1 MPVFYAKTLLVSIN
15 FFCFTVFYSL
25 TILRAIAPAALTQE
39 VRKAMN
45 TATTL
50 VEFASRK
57 RFYDDTNFPHGFARS
72 GDFTREQ
79 ADVLERFGVR
89 LCELGEGAEAQ
100 SESERQFQ
108 AVVRGERMAQTAIEK
123 AWQQYQRALQRRQ
136 DYYRAPGLAA
146 ASAGQATV
154 TEDDDA

>member
-1 MPVFYAKTLLVSIN
+1 
-15 FFCFTVFYSL
+15 
-25 TILRAIAPAALTQE
+25 
-39 VRKAMN
+39 MN

-50 VEFASRK
+50 VEFAHRK
-57 RFYDDTNFPHGFARS
+57 RFYDDANFPHGFARS

-79 ADVLERFGVR
+79 ADLLERYGVR
-89 LCELGEGAEAQ
+89 LCELGDGAEA
-100 SESERQFQ
+100 ESECEHQFQ
-108 AVVRGERMAQTAIEK
+108 AVVRGERIAQTAIEK

-154 TEDDDA
+154 TEDDDD

>member
-1 MPVFYAKTLLVSIN
+1 
-15 FFCFTVFYSL
+15 
-25 TILRAIAPAALTQE
+25 
-39 VRKAMN
+39 MN

-100 SESERQFQ
+100 SESERQFS
-108 AVVRGERMAQTAIEK
+108 GGC
-123 AWQQYQRALQRRQ
+123 QRRTYGP
-136 DYYRAPGLAA
+136 DCN
-146 ASAGQATV
+146 
-154 TEDDDA
+154 